1 MAQHI
6 ASHARERNR
15 PALTFAP
22 CLDIRAGFETPLRMG
37 RPLFVYPSRRAR
49 PIRRRPRASD
59 PSMQVV
65 QKSTEGLSRVIAV
78 TIPAADLTA
87 RLDAKAAE
95 IAPKMK
101 LKGFRPG
108 KVPVSHVKKSFG
120 RDMMGEIVNDAINE
134 SSQKA
139 LDEAKV
145 RPAAPAEMKLTSD
158 MEKVLSGSD
167 DLAYEMALEVMP
179 EFTPVDPKTLKL
191 ERPVYEASDAD
202 LDEALKELAGQAK
215 SYEDKKGKTV
225 KAAEGDQLTIDFL
238 GKLEGVPFD
247 GGAAEDA
254 DLVIGSNR
262 FIPGFEDQLKGAK
275 VGDEKTIE
283 VTFPEDY
290 QAKNL
295 AGKLATFDIKVKAIK
310 AEAETKI
317 DDEFATRIG
326 LESLDKLKDLLR
338 QNLNQQYAGAARFK
352 LKRSLLDAL
361 DAAHSF
367 DLPPKMVEAE
377 FDGIWKQVEADKE
390 AGRLT
395 PEDAKKSDKKLK
407 EEYRKIAE
415 RRVRLGLVLAE
426 IGRANNVGVS
436 DQELNNAI
444 MQEARNYPGQER
456 AVLDFYRQ
464 NPGAAAQM
472 RAPIYEEKVC
482 DLIFT
487 VAEVKDT
494 PITKEELLKDEEDV

>member
-1 MAQHI
+1 
-6 ASHARERNR
+6 
-15 PALTFAP
+15 
-22 CLDIRAGFETPLRMG
+22 
-37 RPLFVYPSRRAR
+37 
-49 PIRRRPRASD
+49 
-59 PSMQVV
+59 MQVV

-120 RDMMGEIVNDAINE
+120 REMMGEIVNDAINE

-158 MEKVLSGSD
+158 MDKVLAGSD

-179 EFTPVDPKTLKL
+179 DFEPVDPKTLKL

-202 LDEALKELAGQAK
+202 IDEALKELAGQAK

-238 GKLEGVPFD
+238 GKLDGEPFE

-254 DLVIGSNR
+254 DLVIGSGR
-262 FIPGFEDQLKGAK
+262 FIPGFEEQLKGTK
-275 VGDEKTIE
+275 VGEEKTIE

-295 AGKLATFDIKVKAIK
+295 AGKLVTFDVKVKAIK
-310 AEAETKI
+310 AEAETTV
-317 DDEFATRIG
+317 DDEFAKRIG

-352 LKRSLLDAL
+352 LKRALLDAL

-444 MQEARNYPGQER
+444 MAEARNYPGQER
-456 AVLDFYRQ
+456 QVLDFYRQ

-487 VAEVKDT
+487 MAAVKDT
-494 PITKEELLKDEEDV
+494 PISKEELLKDEEEV